1 MDRQID
7 DGLNVRQIGGQ
18 LDDGQMNKMDVYADG
33 WTIDDDDNDEDNRD
47 EDDDDHDRHSIPNAR
62 VDVFRSRRKSTILLI
77 NTCYSE
83 TDIFYG

>member
-1 MDRQID
+1 MD
-7 DGLNVRQIGGQ
+7 G
-18 LDDGQMNKMDVYADG
+18 YADG

-47 EDDDDHDRHSIPNAR
+47 DDDDDHDRHSVPNAR

-83 TDIFYG
+83 TDTVYTRIS